1 MYIIDVTHYLND
13 KGAIEPQRGPARK
26 FADFVTSV
34 VAHASDFDRSDDVPG
49 PVCFKC
55 RKPKDSDV
63 EIGLTATDLVVWR
76 CHACGCQG

>member
-55 RKPKDSDV
+55 R
-63 EIGLTATDLVVWR
+63 
-76 CHACGCQG
+76 